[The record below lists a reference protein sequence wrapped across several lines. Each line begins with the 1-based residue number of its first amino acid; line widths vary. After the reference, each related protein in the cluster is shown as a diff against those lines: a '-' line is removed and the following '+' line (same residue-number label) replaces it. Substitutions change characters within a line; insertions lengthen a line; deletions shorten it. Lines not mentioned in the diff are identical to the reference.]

1 MRKILIGIIFFIL
14 VSGLVSAA
22 KRGDMATNALADD
35 DRNDQNRNDVQAP
48 AATATTLQAA
58 QETAQVRVQQ
68 NQGQGLSDCMQEL
81 LKKQPNILREKAQAI
96 CNYRVHNMLT
106 LANRAQ
112 QIESADVSE
121 FVELQRG
128 KIESS
133 IEECPTEEC
142 KTRAQE
148 RLQRVE
154 RLNEAAQ
161 KRLQNIEQKR
171 VRVLQDIAS
180 LQAKPEFLS
189 YKMEGFRARV
199 VNRNLLEAAKNNFL
213 KAKQDY
219 LQARKNYKE
228 SLLKFHEIKKKVQE
242 CKESETDE
250 CVSYKTEII
259 TRTKE
264 HLMNSVENILNHLN
278 KLKSK
283 VESSESVSSEE
294 AGEIMAKIE
303 EKIAAVGSIKNK
315 IQVAETK
322 DGLVDAAKE
331 LREILAKSKIKLKE
345 YAARTVNARIGGII
359 AKSKQLQVR
368 LERVLSRMTERGID
382 TTTTQQMVDEFN
394 ALIENA
400 RSNYELAVA
409 KFKEA
414 KAKETPDEKLIQE
427 AQQYMKDAH
436 KSLKDAQQKLKDIT
450 QSIREAGGESE
461 INEAETE
468 EDAAE
473 GGE

>member
-1 MRKILIGIIFFIL
+1 MWEEHVLL
-14 VSGLVSAA
+14 LQLPLPAA
-22 KRGDMATNALADD
+22 TP
-35 DRNDQNRNDVQAP
+35 P

-154 RLNEAAQ
+154 RLNEAAK

-199 VNRNLLEAAKNNFL
+199 VNRN
-213 KAKQDY
+213 
-219 LQARKNYKE
+219 
-228 SLLKFHEIKKKVQE
+228 
-242 CKESETDE
+242 
-250 CVSYKTEII
+250 
-259 TRTKE
+259 
-264 HLMNSVENILNHLN
+264 
-278 KLKSK
+278 
-283 VESSESVSSEE
+283 
-294 AGEIMAKIE
+294 
-303 EKIAAVGSIKNK
+303 
-315 IQVAETK
+315 
-322 DGLVDAAKE
+322 
-331 LREILAKSKIKLKE
+331 
-345 YAARTVNARIGGII
+345 
-359 AKSKQLQVR
+359 
-368 LERVLSRMTERGID
+368 
-382 TTTTQQMVDEFN
+382 
-394 ALIENA
+394 
-400 RSNYELAVA
+400 
-409 KFKEA
+409 
-414 KAKETPDEKLIQE
+414 
-427 AQQYMKDAH
+427 
-436 KSLKDAQQKLKDIT
+436 
-450 QSIREAGGESE
+450 
-461 INEAETE
+461 
-468 EDAAE
+468 
-473 GGE
+473 